1 MRFRDIVT
9 YSVSNLFKRKLRTV
23 LTVMGVV
30 IGVASIV
37 VMVSLGLGLN
47 RSTMEQLSQYASLTA
62 ITVRPKDSYSGTASN
77 TKELLSDELIEEIS
91 RMEHVDYVAPMLE
104 INAVA
109 KYGAYTATWMDIT
122 GTSLQYLHDQ
132 NIDVGQGRL
141 PSEEDDDLE
150 LFWGNMI
157 IQNFSTPH
165 GGSYWETGILPDIDP
180 MTDDILYILDSDGY
194 YSQMNGSAGMDTELS
209 SEPPKIP
216 KKHLIKT
223 CGVAAGGP
231 DDYSSY
237 SYSIYCDI
245 DKLIPMLK
253 KEFKNSA
260 IPGQPTSKS
269 GKPYKQIFYSSLAV
283 VCDDMENVEA
293 VDEAIRDMGFTT
305 YNDIEW
311 IRSEQQTMGMIE
323 AVLGGIGAVSLLVAA
338 IGIANTMMMSI
349 YERTKEI
356 GVMKVL
362 GCDIRN
368 IQIMFLVEAG
378 AIGFIGGVIGLVLSF
393 LLSVVINTVAGQSS
407 ELGIS
412 GNISYIPPWLALAG
426 LAFAVLVGMIS
437 GFFPSRRAMKLSPLT
452 AIRNE

>member
-1 MRFRDIVT
+1 MRFWDILT

-47 RSTMEQLSQYASLTA
+47 RSTMEQLAEYTSLTA
-62 ITVRPKDSYSGTASN
+62 ITVRSKDSYSGNSTD
-77 TKELLSDELIEEIS
+77 TKGLISDELIEEIS
-91 RMEHVDYVAPMLE
+91 RLDHVDYVAPMLD

-109 KYGAYTATWMDIT
+109 KYGAYTASWFNIT
-122 GTSLQYLHDQ
+122 GTTMQYLNDQ
-132 NIDVGQGRL
+132 KIEIGEGRL
-141 PSEEDDDLE
+141 PSEDDDELQ

-157 IQNFSTPH
+157 VQNFETAH
-165 GGSYWETGILPDIDP
+165 GGSYWETGELPDIDP
-180 MTDDILYILDSDGY
+180 MKDDILYILDTDSY
-194 YSQMNGSAGMDTELS
+194 YSQMSGS
-209 SEPPKIP
+209 SEMNYDGSEQPPKIP
-216 KKHLIKT
+216 KKHLIST

-231 DDYSSY
+231 DDYHSY
-237 SYSIYCDI
+237 SYSVYCDI
-245 DKLIPMLK
+245 DKLIPVLK
-253 KEFKNSA
+253 KEFKDGV
-260 IPGQPTSKS
+260 IPGQPRSKS
-269 GKPYKQIFYSSLAV
+269 GKPYKQIYYSSLMV

-293 VDEAIRDMGFTT
+293 VDTIIRDMGYQT

-311 IRSEQQTMGMIE
+311 ISSEQQTMNMIE

-368 IQIMFLVEAG
+368 IQAMFLVEAG
-378 AIGFIGGVIGLVLSF
+378 AIGFIGGVIGLVLSIG
-393 LLSVVINTVAGQSS
+393 LSVVINTVVSEAGS
-407 ELGIS
+407 LGVT

-437 GFFPSRRAMKLSPLT
+437 GYFPSRRAMKLSPLS